1 MKGQSS
7 WSIVNCMNFREE
19 LERRVLVLDGA
30 MGTEILRR
38 RGEKPEFA
46 EQLNLDEPE
55 LILSIHRD
63 YVEAG
68 ADIIETNTF
77 SLNLFRL
84 RQLGLGESRLCDYIG
99 KAVELARKA
108 AGDKAFVAGS
118 CGPSGK
124 LAKPLGDAEVE
135 EIFENYYKIARCFAK
150 EGVDLIQFE
159 TMIDVFEASIA
170 VRAAKE
176 VADLPVLVS
185 MTFTEGGRTVTGS
198 DPETAYHILE
208 ASQAD
213 VLGANCGKEI
223 EEFVGIAEALR
234 RISSKPF
241 AIYPNAGLP
250 DIVNGKPVYRMK
262 PEQFINF
269 VEKFR
274 QAGASILGG
283 CCGTTPDFIRLIA
296 SRFKGAEPPSK
307 GEGISYFF
315 VASRSRL
322 AKAGQGLAFMKV
334 GERINPF
341 GSKKAAAYLENRD
354 LEGLGAMALSQQK
367 AGADALDIN
376 LGRRGEEDPIFFA
389 EAVEVLSSR
398 TVLPFFMDVK
408 NPSSLEE
415 ALRFFPGRAAI
426 NSCTAEDKAM
436 EELLPLARKFSAAV
450 VGICIDEDGIASTA
464 KEKLRAAE
472 KFVQRA
478 MEEFGLRKSDIIM
491 DPVVLTAGTGSEAVK
506 ETLKAI
512 ELIKK
517 ELGVATIVGLSNVSH
532 GLPSRKHL
540 NSAFLAMAIGAG
552 LDAAIMNVES
562 ELLMATAAA
571 AEVLAGRDPA
581 ARRYLSLFGPKLETL
596 RTVSPAMTAAQEQ
609 AGDKRQ
615 QLYSAV
621 LEGYSKRA
629 RQLTEELLKEGE
641 NPLEILNGILIPA
654 MREVGKLY
662 EERKYF
668 LPQLVASSEAMK
680 QAASVLEGKLKLEEK
695 AGRKRKVLLATVQG
709 DLHDIGKNIVKAL
722 FQNFGYEVVDLGKN
736 VAPEQILEEVNRH
749 RPDLVGLSCL
759 MTTTLASMERTVRL
773 LKEHFPDLPVI
784 VGGATVTPAFQK
796 KIGADAFGKDAVDGL
811 KKAKKLLGE
820 EE

>member
-1 MKGQSS
+1 MKAQGS
-7 WSIVNCMNFREE
+7 WSIVNCMNLREE
-19 LERRVLVLDGA
+19 LERRVLILDGA

-46 EQLNLDEPE
+46 EQLNFDEPE

-63 YVEAG
+63 YVDAG

-84 RQLGLGESRLCDYIG
+84 RQLGIGEERLCDYIAR
-99 KAVELARKA
+99 AVELARRA
-108 AGDKAFVAGS
+108 AGERAFVAGS

-124 LAKPLGDAEVE
+124 LPKPIGDAEVE
-135 EIFENYYKIARCFAK
+135 EIFENYYKIVRCFAK

-176 VADLPVLVS
+176 ASALPVLVS
-185 MTFTEGGRTVTGS
+185 MTFTEEGRTVTGS

-213 VLGANCGKEI
+213 FLGANCGREI
-223 EEFVGIAEALR
+223 EEFVGIAETLR

-250 DIVNGKPVYRMK
+250 ETVDGKPVYRMK
-262 PEQFINF
+262 PEQFLPF

-307 GEGISYFF
+307 REGVSYFF

-322 AKAGQGLAFMKV
+322 AKAGESLPFMKV

-341 GSKKAAAYLENRD
+341 GSKKAKKYLEEGD
-354 LEGLGAMALSQQK
+354 LEGLAAMALSQQR
-367 AGADALDIN
+367 AGADALDVN
-376 LGRRGEEDPIFFA
+376 LGSRGEEDPIFFA
-389 EAVEVLSSR
+389 QAVEVLSSR

-408 NPSSLEE
+408 NPPSLEE
-415 ALRFFPGRAAI
+415 ALRFFPGRAAV
-426 NSCTAEDKAM
+426 NSCTAEDEAM
-436 EELLPLARKFSAAV
+436 EQLLPLVRKFSAAV
-450 VGICIDEDGIASTA
+450 VGICIDEEGIASTA

-478 MEEFGLRKSDIIM
+478 IEQFGLKKSDVII
-491 DPVVLTAGTGSEAVK
+491 DPVVLTAGTGTEAAK

-517 ELGVATIVGLSNVSH
+517 ELGVSTIIGLSNVSH
-532 GLPSRKHL
+532 GLPSRKYL
-540 NSAFLAMAIGAG
+540 NSSFLAMAISAG
-552 LDAAIMNVES
+552 LDAAIMNVED

-581 ARRYLSLFGPKLETL
+581 ARRYIDLFGPKLETL
-596 RTVSPAMTAAQEQ
+596 RIASLQIRTAQE
-609 AGDKRQ
+609 AGEDKRH

-621 LEGYSKRA
+621 LEGYSRKA
-629 RQLTEELLKEGE
+629 RQLTEELLGEGE
-641 NPLEILNGILIPA
+641 EPLKILNEILIPA
-654 MREVGKLY
+654 MREVGRLY

-680 QAASVLEGKLKLEEK
+680 QAASVLEGKLKLEER
-695 AGRKRKVLLATVQG
+695 AGRKRKILLATVQG

-736 VAPEQILEEVNRH
+736 VSPEQVLEGVRKH

-759 MTTTLASMERTVRL
+759 MTTTLQSMERTVRL
-773 LKEHFPDLPVI
+773 LKNHFPKLPVI